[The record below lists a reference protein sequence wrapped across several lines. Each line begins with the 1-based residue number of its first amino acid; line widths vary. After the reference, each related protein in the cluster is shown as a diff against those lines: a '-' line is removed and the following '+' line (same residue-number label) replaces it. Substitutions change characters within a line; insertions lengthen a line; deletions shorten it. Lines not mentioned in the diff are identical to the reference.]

1 MTETPPT
8 KPPLPSLRDRLKLPQ
23 HVGERLVISATA
35 TAQCDEGEDDPLLEW
50 MRSVGVSTTR
60 ALPPLRERLK
70 LPDNCIDVTD
80 QHKGEVFVLTN
91 PGSVDGSSE

>member
-8 KPPLPSLRDRLKLPQ
+8 KPPLPPLRERRKLPDNCVDVTDR

-50 MRSVGVSTTR
+50 MRSAGVPLPLPISRPHPRFRETTVPR
-60 ALPPLRERLK
+60 
-70 LPDNCIDVTD
+70 
-80 QHKGEVFVLTN
+80 
-91 PGSVDGSSE
+91 